1 MSALAESV
9 TQVAQ
14 NWPGAFAIA
23 VPVVGGLVGLW
34 LKQRGSD
41 RTLGQVKEQVTNG
54 HETNLR
60 DDVTRGITLMQLALD
75 HVRQLPTADDF
86 KRMDGKLIR
95 LTKSLDNERQ
105 ARRRLEREFRSHH
118 PEGDG
123 DATR

>member
-1 MSALAESV
+1 MNTLAESV
-9 TQVAQ
+9 TQAAQ
-14 NWPGAFAIA
+14 DWPGVFAIA

-34 LKQRGSD
+34 LKQRGAD
-41 RTLGQVKEQVTNG
+41 KTLGQVKEQVTNG

-75 HVRQLPTADDF
+75 HVRQLPTAEDF

-95 LTKSLDNERQ
+95 LTRSLDNERQ
-105 ARRRLEREFRSHH
+105 ARRRLEREVRSHY

-123 DATR
+123 DATG